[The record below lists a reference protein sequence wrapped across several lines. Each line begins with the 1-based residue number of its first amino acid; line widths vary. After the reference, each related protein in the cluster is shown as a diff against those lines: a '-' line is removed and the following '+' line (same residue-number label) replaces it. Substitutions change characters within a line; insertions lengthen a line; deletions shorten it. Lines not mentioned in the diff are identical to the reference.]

1 MVARAISGNRDWS
14 VNFSSLKPEEYP
26 CKIYVFVCC
35 VSTPLC
41 RLIPIK
47 SSNSSPASQSF
58 SFSGYSRG
66 AWTVLLADLA
76 EAANANPARLGVA
89 LTSISAAGITSLIFG
104 GRLTDVLTRRTIL
117 VLSLVGSA
125 MFFAMLSAVSTYTQ
139 LLAAFIFGGLVISF
153 FDLIANAI
161 GGDFE
166 QQHGKARLTFFH
178 AGWSFGAAL
187 GALASGV
194 ALTVE
199 INYPALFVGLA
210 GLLIFAGLLGI
221 IAPLPKQVR
230 EREAPAQTSGRVLG
244 VRGVLLAAL
253 LVVSTFSIDAGLEGY
268 ISLYLRNLIG
278 SGALLGGVSI
288 SLLYSAAVIGRLV
301 SGAAIERFG
310 ERRVIL
316 TSGVL
321 TLFALLLVTLFTST
335 LPVSTGLFVI
345 GLALSPL
352 APIAYS
358 QAARAIPGR
367 GGQAASAV
375 TVFGY
380 SAFLI
385 TPLII
390 GGAAELTS
398 LRIAFTLLFL
408 AGLGIIGVARATRSG

>member
-1 MVARAISGNRDWS
+1 MQNLRIRLLRFYATVSSHSYQKQQFFSCLAI
-14 VNFSSLKPEEYP
+14 F
-26 CKIYVFVCC
+26 FV
-35 VSTPLC
+35 LG
-41 RLIPIK
+41 L
-47 SSNSSPASQSF
+47 QS
-58 SFSGYSRG
+58 G

-117 VLSLVGSA
+117 VLSLIGSA

-194 ALTVE
+194 ALAVE
-199 INYPALFVGLA
+199 ISYSALFVRLA
-210 GLLIFAGLLGI
+210 GLLVFAGLLSI
-221 IAPLPKQVR
+221 IAPFPKQVR
-230 EREAPAQTSGRVLG
+230 EREASAQTSGRVLSI
-244 VRGVLLAAL
+244 RGVLLAAL

-268 ISLYLRNLIG
+268 ISLYLRQLIG
-278 SGALLGGVSI
+278 SGALLGGI
-288 SLLYSAAVIGRLV
+288 SVALLYSAAVVGRLV
-301 SGAAIERFG
+301 SGAAIGRFG
-310 ERRVIL
+310 ERHVIL
-316 TSGVL
+316 VSGVL
-321 TLFALLLVTLFTST
+321 TLVALLLITLFTST
-335 LPVSTGLFVI
+335 LPVAIGLLII

-358 QAARAIPGR
+358 QAARAVPGR

-375 TVFGY
+375 TIFGY

-385 TPLII
+385 APLII
-390 GGAAELTS
+390 GGVAELAS
-398 LRIAFTLLFL
+398 LRTAFMLLFVS
-408 AGLGIIGVARATRSG
+408 GFGIVAVSRATKPSA